1 MRVLV
6 QSSATVY
13 FLRLA
18 AGMLPPQTASQHVRT
33 KQQSHRARGAT
44 ALWSPTGG
52 PGRGGA
58 AGALERGAL
67 AEQSEKV

>member
-1 MRVLV
+1 MRACAEQCVSLFFELGGGDAAL
-6 QSSATVY
+6 QTV
-13 FLRLA
+13 
-18 AGMLPPQTASQHVRT
+18 SQHVRS

-44 ALWSPTGG
+44 ALRSPTAG

-58 AGALERGAL
+58 TGARERGAL